1 MTGVALH
8 DWDGRI
14 ESIVGSAGFELFD
27 TVYLTVEDAH
37 VTWRQDNVHEA
48 LAVLKAA
55 GKRVYL
61 DPWGVGGLF
70 AGETYGRSDA
80 VPALRDWIEFAN
92 STDAGVLI
100 DEPKEVD
107 LIQAYLPTLT
117 GELKLAVQPE
127 RLFDGTELPL
137 HQKLSVS
144 TYNFGPNDWSRW
156 EDRLIEWDHALA
168 PDTEVWVQTW
178 LVPEGRET
186 LPAEMIRAWR
196 ERGRTVNIWSHN
208 ADATTS
214 KIRSDGSKV
223 IWGKI
228 IEALR

>member
-14 ESIVGSAGFELFD
+14 ESIVGSSDLEVFD
-27 TVYLTVEDAH
+27 TVYLTVEDRH
-37 VTWRQDNVHEA
+37 ITWRQDNVHEA
-48 LAVLKAA
+48 LAALKIA

-80 VPALRDWIEFAN
+80 VPALRDWIAFAN
-92 STDAGVLI
+92 STDAGVLV
-100 DEPKEVD
+100 DEPKEIG
-107 LIQAYLPTLT
+107 LIDAYLPTLT

-127 RLFDGTELPL
+127 HLSDGTKLPL
-137 HQKLSVS
+137 HHRLSVS

-156 EDRLIEWDHALA
+156 EERLLEWDHQLA
-168 PDTEVWVQTW
+168 PDVEVWVQTW
-178 LVPEGRET
+178 LVPTGLEDV
-186 LPAEMIRAWR
+186 PSEMIRRWR
-196 ERGRTVNIWSHN
+196 ELGRGVNVWSYG

-214 KIRSDGSKV
+214 KIRSGGSAAVWPGVLK
-223 IWGKI
+223 
-228 IEALR
+228 ALR